1 MFEAFLNAGLEKY
14 SEDTLLTCKILENF
28 KHPITEFLLYLHTTE
43 TFIYSD
49 LK

>member
-14 SEDTLLTCKILENF
+14 SEDTLLTCKILENS
-28 KHPITEFLLYLHTTE
+28 KHPITKFLLYLHTME
-43 TFIYSD
+43 TFIYKD

>member
-1 MFEAFLNAGLEKY
+1 MLEAFLDAGLEKY

-28 KHPITEFLLYLHTTE
+28 EHPITKFLLYLHTME

>member
-1 MFEAFLNAGLEKY
+1 MLEAFLDAGLEKY

-28 KHPITEFLLYLHTTE
+28 KHPITEFLLYLHTME